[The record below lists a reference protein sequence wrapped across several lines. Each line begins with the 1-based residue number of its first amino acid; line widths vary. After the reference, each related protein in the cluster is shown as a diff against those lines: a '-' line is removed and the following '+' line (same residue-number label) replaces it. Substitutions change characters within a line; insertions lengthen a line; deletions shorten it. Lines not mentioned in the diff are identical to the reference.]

1 VSCRETDLI
10 GQLVV
15 VDTDSP
21 IIYLGRLQEIADE
34 FYILE
39 EADVHNLGDTPT
51 TRDKYIL
58 DSRQLGIRVNRR
70 RTQIRKCR
78 VVGLSS
84 FEDVL

>member
-1 VSCRETDLI
+1 MSCQETDLI

-21 IIYLGRLQEIADE
+21 IVYLGRLKEITDE
-34 FYILE
+34 FFILE
-39 EADVHNLGDTPT
+39 DVDVHNLGDTPT

-58 DSRQLGIRVNRR
+58 DSKKLGIRANRL

-78 VVGLSS
+78 VVSFSS
-84 FEDVL
+84 FENVL